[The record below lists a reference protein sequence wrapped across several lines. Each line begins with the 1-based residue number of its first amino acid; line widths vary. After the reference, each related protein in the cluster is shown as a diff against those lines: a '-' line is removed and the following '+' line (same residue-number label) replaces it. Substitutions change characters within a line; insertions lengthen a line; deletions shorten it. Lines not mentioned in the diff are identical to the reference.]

1 MASEPLVSIASTAR
15 ITSGVAIK
23 QAQRK
28 LVARGLQ
35 RRPNRL
41 YSPLHSSDAG
51 QPEVHA
57 GTASGMT
64 QKCMMRR
71 DEVFAVAQVWLF
83 VLSDVSPLG
92 PPLISWGRSPQRAFD
107 RRRLPWNVSTKI

>member
-1 MASEPLVSIASTAR
+1 M
-15 ITSGVAIK
+15 

-35 RRPNRL
+35 RRPNGL
-41 YSPLHSSDAG
+41 YRSLHSSDAG

-64 QKCMMRR
+64 QKCMMRS

-92 PPLISWGRSPQRAFD
+92 PPSMSRGRSPQTALD
-107 RRRLPWNVSTKI
+107 RR